1 MAGVVGFGF
10 GVDSGVLEITCL
22 GLSSLSAI
30 VLGENGG
37 RVGSN
42 KSGRESLPHIPV
54 YLAFE

>member
-1 MAGVVGFGF
+1 M
-10 GVDSGVLEITCL
+10 DSGVLEITCL